1 MVERLKF
8 WSVLQ
13 KNAGMKN
20 NSVTP
25 ALAFLIADVALGVA
39 FVLLPPVVLGFLV
52 LLKDVFG
59 VLILPFSFLFG
70 LAGWSSDMSSL
81 DSVMGGLTPSM
92 LRHPIRAVIAAA
104 FIALGGLCSV
114 LACSSPR
121 AAHVERLVAPVFT
134 VVAILLMGVDVGL
147 VLLPALLLQLSALRY
162 PELDFFTRRK

>member
-1 MVERLKF
+1 
-8 WSVLQ
+8 
-13 KNAGMKN
+13 MKN

-25 ALAFLIADVALGVA
+25 ALVVLVVDVALGVA
-39 FVLLPPVVLGFLV
+39 FVLLPPVVMGFLM

-92 LRHPIRAVIAAA
+92 LRHPFRAITAAA
-104 FIALGGLCSV
+104 FIAVGGLCSV

-121 AAHVERLVAPVFT
+121 AAHAERIVAPVLT
-134 VVAILLMGVDVGL
+134 LAAIGLMGLEVGL

-162 PELDFFTRRK
+162 PEMDFFSRRK